1 MLLVLFI
8 NMFKYLLL
16 VLSSIAT
23 PLDGL
28 LMVFIC
34 DSGGGP
40 CIPAPADIYIIGFKY
55 LSLVLSSIAPPAN
68 RVSAL

>member
-1 MLLVLFI
+1 MRWLLVLFI
-8 NMFKYLLL
+8 MFKYLLL

-34 DSGGGP
+34 DSGGP